1 LYPDLTNRPDQK
13 FNDLN
18 PGDSANSDTTKKSL
32 LFAQN
37 VIDLYGIT
45 FLNLVPTSETKM
57 NCPKCNSTVES
68 RAYFHWLGLL
78 GRFAFPK
85 YLCPKCGKVELGEF
99 PEDARKKLKTQRL
112 IARIVFLGIFILV
125 VVYSTSR

>member
-1 LYPDLTNRPDQK
+1 
-13 FNDLN
+13 
-18 PGDSANSDTTKKSL
+18 
-32 LFAQN
+32 
-37 VIDLYGIT
+37 
-45 FLNLVPTSETKM
+45 M

-68 RAYFHWLGLL
+68 RGYFSWLGLL

-85 YLCPKCGKVELGEF
+85 YICPKCGKVELSQF
-99 PEDARKKLKTQRL
+99 PEDARKKLKTQRW